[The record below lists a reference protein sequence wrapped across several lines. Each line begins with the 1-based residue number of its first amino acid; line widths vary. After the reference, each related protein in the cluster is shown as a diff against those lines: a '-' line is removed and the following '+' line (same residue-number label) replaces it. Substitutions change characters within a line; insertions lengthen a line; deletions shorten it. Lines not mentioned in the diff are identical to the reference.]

1 MDKEILEKIAN
12 KIVKKIDE
20 LEYNTEVSNSVLWKE
35 EIAKNKIEFNDLFE
49 LDDKIIKKC
58 ENKNYNLN
66 FGKYEGA

>member
-49 LDDKIIKKC
+49 LDDKIIKK
-58 ENKNYNLN
+58 
-66 FGKYEGA
+66 